1 MALCIFPRLPRG
13 WRAVTTVSLAL
24 LLFPLFAAAAPQGL
38 SLDRAIAL
46 AVQRAPSLDARRFR
60 VEAARHDVARADAL
74 PDPTLTVGIDN
85 MPITGAGA
93 FGFDDDM
100 MTMKRIGLM
109 QAFPSRAKRD
119 ARQAL
124 AERGTEQ
131 ARALGLAERL
141 AVKRAAATAWV
152 SLWAA
157 ERELQQLQ
165 ALGEQSELAVDIA
178 RARLGAATATA
189 TDVMATQAAQLQL
202 ENRIEAAQAQVD
214 AATAELARWLGEPAS
229 AVDIETDLDFGQL
242 PVAPAA
248 LLASV
253 DRQGPL
259 LLWGSREALAAAE
272 VALAASDKRPDWSV
286 AAAYG
291 QREGGRSDMLMLE
304 FSIDLPLFTANRQD
318 RDVAARRAELDA
330 VAAAREDARRE
341 QLAQVRSDLAQ
352 WAGLKRQVERD
363 REQLLPLANDRVQT
377 AIASYRAGGPLQPW
391 LDARRDELQTRV
403 DHARRLGEL
412 GRAWAALAYLIP
424 NEEVRP

>member
-1 MALCIFPRLPRG
+1 MTPCVFPCLPRG
-13 WRAVTTVSLAL
+13 WRAAMSLALAL
-24 LLFPLFAAAAPQGL
+24 LLFPLSAPAAPQVL
-38 SLDRAIAL
+38 SLDRAVAL
-46 AVQRAPSLDARRFR
+46 AVQRAPSLDARRSR
-60 VEAARHDVARADAL
+60 VEAARQDAARADAL
-74 PDPTLTVGIDN
+74 PDPRLTVGIDN
-85 MPITGAGA
+85 WPVSGAGA

-109 QAFPSRAKRD
+109 QEFPSRAKRD
-119 ARQAL
+119 ARQVL
-124 AERGTEQ
+124 ADRGTEQ
-131 ARALGLAERL
+131 ARSLGVAERL

-157 ERELQQLQ
+157 ERELQQMHGLR
-165 ALGEQSELAVDIA
+165 EQSELAVDLA
-178 RARLGAATATA
+178 KARLRAATATA
-189 TDVMATQAAQLQL
+189 TEVMATQAALLEL
-202 ENRIEAAQAQVD
+202 ENRIEAAQAQVEV
-214 AATAELARWLGEPAS
+214 ARAELARWLGEPQLAPV
-229 AVDIETDLDFGQL
+229 AADPDFGKL
-242 PVAPAA
+242 STIPAT

-259 LLWGSREALAAAE
+259 LAWESREALAAAE
-272 VALAASDKRPDWSV
+272 VALVASDKRPDWSV
-286 AAAYG
+286 GAAYG

-304 FSIDLPLFTANRQD
+304 FSIDLPLFTGNRQD
-318 RDVAARRAELDA
+318 RDIAARRAELDA

-352 WAGLKRQVERD
+352 WAGLKRQLERD
-363 REQLLPLANDRVQT
+363 REQLLPLAHDRAQT
-377 AIASYRAGGPLQPW
+377 AIASYRGGGPLQPW